1 MRVQAMFHEHVGAL
15 VVHYKAR
22 PAGAAQRTVLQRSI
36 ATQDNHV
43 ATQDNHVA
51 PQRSAAGLAFI
62 ARPHRSET
70 AANAALV
77 VCDGARRALATAV
90 RTVAHQEVH

>member
-43 ATQDNHVA
+43 ATQ
-51 PQRSAAGLAFI
+51 RSAAGLAFI
-62 ARPHRSET
+62 TRPHRSET

-77 VCDGARRALATAV
+77 VCDGARRALATAM

>member
-1 MRVQAMFHEHVGAL
+1 MRLQAMFHEHVGAL

-51 PQRSAAGLAFI
+51 TQRSAVQRDSPLSHGRTDR
-62 ARPHRSET
+62 RPLPTLLS
-70 AANAALV
+70 
-77 VCDGARRALATAV
+77 
-90 RTVAHQEVH
+90 